1 MAEAIQDDHSPLAR
15 FLRQNDQDDNDE
27 PAATTDAR
35 DTAADD
41 SSPSTSHRP
50 LPTTSSTPPQQPPQ
64 RSRRQVAAVER
75 VKYAIATSAL
85 LSAKLA
91 DALQVYPPL
100 DALEARQPA
109 PRPDTTSSR
118 PRSALKRPAKGKGK
132 ERAKAADWG
141 SGWETRGQGVTERG
155 VLGSAQAALSGLV
168 GALGRLSTRVDH
180 GSLESVVEEEEDAA
194 QAPAA
199 QGPATPQDAL
209 LATVEDFVAAS
220 QELDLRVAT
229 ALTAIKELECIAHG
243 LGLSDPLPPISRI
256 EARGYLASPKPTS
269 PTSAAM
275 LSTPSRSPRIPSPL
289 GGPSRA
295 SPPRTS
301 DSESSYPPPL
311 RALALRNA
319 LADALASALDALS
332 TSTSALNAL
341 LPSDSPL
348 LTLTAASTSMT
359 PTSSQSHAPQASLS
373 ELLRHDSLARA
384 ERTEVSRWEEGSSAP
399 SASSRPS
406 SVHLPDGVDPF
417 HPTES
422 TFGGIDRRTGE
433 SGTPQRAAAGK
444 QHRLRVSLGPH
455 HGGGSGSGGGGASSS
470 FEAVSPGG
478 AGARRKRPVSMGG
491 LDSLPPAPSAEQDRA
506 GPSTATHR
514 ALLVTLQDR
523 FDDVHDARRGV
534 LWRLLESLDHAES
547 DEAWLKA
554 EAPLAALRAVLARAA
569 ADVARAHAREFP
581 DAAAAA
587 SSPTSAST
595 AASGSSAVMGPRAGA
610 GTAAGAGVEAREK
623 RRRSGYYGRPEADDL
638 FPLSASSSSAPTWG
652 APPTPTPAARRPAA
666 YADYAPSS
674 APPPPRRAAPHMHAP
689 SVTAV
694 DPTLSA
700 HAQSMLL
707 SLRAVQAKVRVVLAD
722 AAGARVGS
730 ATERERVLE
739 VWESVGAEV
748 RRLESGWRDGSGAL
762 RSALGLAVEK
772 VEVRE
777 RVEEAEQE
785 EEGSASADRDEVPQ
799 EVGDELNATGA
810 VYATLDSSGTAV
822 DDDLVSSRQAM
833 LDAALSASLLPPPDS
848 TDGVDSPSKEKVFEA
863 VAGADVRASA
873 GAKLSRDERIRRM
886 KEAREALALGRS
898 SLESPVKGAPGEGGG
913 ASGDAES
920 QRSMVGELREV
931 LKELNRDK
939 GRADPPSSAPHAV
952 DAAPPPRS
960 IPAQSQP
967 VTTPPPPA
975 AKSLSPPPPPPI
987 AQAPTARVSP
997 LQPAYEQLPPPSPT
1011 KSIPSPTTQRVPPPP
1026 LARRLSQPP
1035 QAAPLLATPPRLPLP
1050 SPPTVATPPSAPLAR
1065 PAAQYPSPAPLPPP
1079 VPAVPSTPGKQQA
1092 PRYVSPPPPSSAAR
1106 ARASSST
1113 AFATFSPPG
1122 SAPATPGKQQV
1133 PRYVAPPPARATPPA
1148 PLLPSPRYSASS
1160 SSMGLGSPTGPLSP
1174 VRAAP
1179 QSPLRATAHETDEQR
1194 AREGS
1199 EHARAQGPPSAQQ
1212 QQQSAPPP
1220 QRVKRPSVQTV

>member
-1 MAEAIQDDHSPLAR
+1 MSVTDTRD
-15 FLRQNDQDDNDE
+15 
-27 PAATTDAR
+27 AAHN
-35 DTAADD
+35 D

-50 LPTTSSTPPQQPPQ
+50 LPTTSSPPPCPPQPPK

-100 DALEARQPA
+100 DTLEARQPA
-109 PRPDTTSSR
+109 ARTGTTSSR
-118 PRSALKRPAKGKGK
+118 PHGAPERPAKGKGK

-141 SGWETRGQGVTERG
+141 SGWDTRGQGVTERG

-168 GALGRLSTRVDH
+168 GALGRLSTRDE
-180 GSLESVVEEEEDAA
+180 GGALESVAEEEADAA
-194 QAPAA
+194 PAPAHE
-199 QGPATPQDAL
+199 GPATPQDAL
-209 LATVEDFVAAS
+209 LATIEDFVAAS

-243 LGLSDPLPPISRI
+243 LGLCVPLPFSSSRSSKNLTSVLADSSDPLPPISRI
-256 EARGYLASPKPTS
+256 EARSYLASPQPTS

-289 GGPSRA
+289 SGPSKA

-301 DSESSYPPPL
+301 DSEPSSPPPL

-332 TSTSALNAL
+332 TSTTALNAL
-341 LPSDSPL
+341 LPADSPL
-348 LTLTAASTSMT
+348 LTLTSASASMT
-359 PTSSQSHAPQASLS
+359 PTSSQSHAPRASLS

-406 SVHLPDGVDPF
+406 SVHLADGVDPF
-417 HPTES
+417 HPNES

-433 SGTPQRAAAGK
+433 SGTPQRPTGAK

-455 HGGGSGSGGGGASSS
+455 HGGGPGSGGGGSTSLD
-470 FEAVSPGG
+470 AVSPGG

-506 GPSTATHR
+506 GPTAATHR

-523 FDDVHDARRGV
+523 FDDAHDARRGV
-534 LWRLLESLDHAES
+534 LWRLLEALDHAES
-547 DEAWLKA
+547 DEAWHQA
-554 EAPLAALRAVLARAA
+554 EAPLAALRAVLARAT
-569 ADVARAHAREFP
+569 ADVAQAHTREFP
-581 DAAAAA
+581 DAGAAAD
-587 SSPTSAST
+587 SPASAST
-595 AASGSSAVMGPRAGA
+595 TSGTSAGATARAGA
-610 GTAAGAGVEAREK
+610 GAAGADAREK

-638 FPLSASSSSAPTWG
+638 FPLSASSAAPTWG
-652 APPTPTPAARRPAA
+652 APPTPTPAARRPTGRP
-666 YADYAPSS
+666 DFAPSASHS
-674 APPPPRRAAPHMHAP
+674 APPPPRRTALHMHAL
-689 SVTAV
+689 SVSAV
-694 DPTLSA
+694 DPALSG

-707 SLRAVQAKVRVVLAD
+707 SLRALQAKVRVVLAD

-739 VWESVGAEV
+739 VWESVGPEV
-748 RRLESGWRDGSGAL
+748 RRLEAGWRDGAGAL

-772 VEVRE
+772 QQVRE
-777 RVEEAEQE
+777 RVEEVEREEDGPAPMEQ
-785 EEGSASADRDEVPQ
+785 DEAPQ
-799 EVGDELNATGA
+799 VGDELNATGA
-810 VYATLDSSGTAV
+810 VYATLDSSGNGA
-822 DDDLVSSRQAM
+822 DDDLVLNRQAV
-833 LDAALSASLLPPPDS
+833 LDAALSASLLAPPDS
-848 TDGVDSPSKEKVFEA
+848 ADGVDSPSKEKVFEA
-863 VAGADVRASA
+863 VAGSDARASA

-898 SLESPVKGAPGEGGG
+898 SLESPVKGALGEGGG
-913 ASGDAES
+913 ASGGAES

-939 GRADPPSSAPHAV
+939 GRADPPSSAPPPV

-960 IPAQSQP
+960 TSASSQQ
-967 VTTPPPPA
+967 VITPPPPA
-975 AKSLSPPPPPPI
+975 SRALSPPPPPL
-987 AQAPTARVSP
+987 AVQAGAAARVSP

-1035 QAAPLLATPPRLPLP
+1035 QAAAPLATPPRLPPP
-1050 SPPTVATPPSAPLAR
+1050 SPPNLATPPSAPLAR
-1065 PAAQYPSPAPLPPP
+1065 PAAQYPSPAPLAPP
-1079 VPAVPSTPGKQQA
+1079 VPAIPSTPGKQQA
-1092 PRYVSPPPPSSAAR
+1092 PRYVSPPPPSSANR
-1106 ARASSST
+1106 ARAGSST

-1122 SAPATPGKQQV
+1122 SAPASPGKQQT
-1133 PRYVAPPPARATPPA
+1133 PRYVGPPPARATPPA
-1148 PLLPSPRYSASS
+1148 PLLLSPRYSASSS

-1179 QSPLRATAHETDEQR
+1179 LSPLRATSQEADERR
-1194 AREGS
+1194 AS
-1199 EHARAQGPPSAQQ
+1199 ERSEQARAQGPPAAPQQ
-1212 QQQSAPPP
+1212 QQQQPAPQP